1 MPFEQGRLPRK
12 LAAILYADVVGY
24 SRLTGVDEDSTHRL
38 LSDYLDLIARI
49 VESHRGRV
57 MHYAGDAV
65 LAMFEAAVDALS
77 CATKIQED
85 LKRRNQELPETRQV
99 HFRIGVNIGDVI
111 EDRGDIYGDG
121 VNVAARLESLAD
133 PGGICISSIV
143 HDAIF
148 GKLDIE
154 FESLGEKQV
163 KNIARPVHVYRALL
177 HQKADSEAPRARAR
191 LPGATQITGFTVI
204 ATIIV
209 VVVGFAW
216 WQPWK
221 PDFAAAAVE
230 RMAFPMPAKH
240 SIALI
245 PFRNVSDDKKDDAFA
260 DALSEHLIA
269 LLGKL
274 PNILVISKESSF
286 KFAKAP
292 VEVHEVSEQ
301 LGVHYVLKGTFQRAS
316 DDISISAQLGEAL
329 KGKRIWSGAFDLRPD
344 DVFVGL
350 GKIATD
356 VASILQVPLSDEQK
370 TALLNAPTS
379 SVEAWLLHVRA
390 RSEEQRLTRDSNIR
404 AREFWSQA
412 TERDPGFANAW
423 LSISGTHWRDIRF
436 GWTEN
441 LAESLHR
448 AEASALRALEIDPES
463 PGAYQLLG
471 GAQLYRS
478 NYEKALEY
486 GERAAA
492 LAPNDAD
499 ALAALAISQ
508 FFASQPHDA
517 ERSVNAAMRLNPF
530 YPPWYLLPR
539 AEAYRLSGRYDEAI
553 RTVKEELR
561 RIDNVPAR
569 IRLAMYYAQAGNQE
583 LARAEI
589 RKVLNEQPKTTLASW
604 VQMQRFKDPVQLEED
619 LVALENAG
627 LPAILSW
634 ECLVRN
640 KCP

>member
-1 MPFEQGRLPRK
+1 MSFEQDRLPRK

-24 SRLTGVDEDSTHRL
+24 SRLTGEDEDSTHRL

-49 VESHRGRV
+49 VKAHRGRV

-77 CATKIQED
+77 CAAKIQED
-85 LKRRNQELPETRQV
+85 LNRRNQELPETRQI

-133 PGGICISSIV
+133 PGGICISGMV
-143 HDAIF
+143 HEAIF
-148 GKLDIE
+148 GNLDIE
-154 FESLGEKQV
+154 FESLGEKKV

-177 HQKADSEAPRARAR
+177 HQKAKSEAPSSRSP
-191 LPGATQITGFTVI
+191 LPETMRITGFAVI
-204 ATIIV
+204 TAIIV
-209 VVVGFAW
+209 VAVAFAW

-221 PDFAAAAVE
+221 PDFAPASVE
-230 RMAFPMPAKH
+230 RMAFPMPAKP
-240 SIALI
+240 SIVFI

-260 DALSEHLIA
+260 DALSEHLIV
-269 LLGKL
+269 LLGRL
-274 PNILVISKESSF
+274 PNVFVISKDSSF
-286 KFAKAP
+286 EFAKAP
-292 VEVHEVSEQ
+292 VEVYEVSEQ
-301 LGVHYVLKGTFQRAS
+301 LGVRFVLKGTFRRAS
-316 DDISISAQLGEAL
+316 DDIWISAQLGEAL
-329 KGKRIWSGAFDLRPD
+329 TGKRVWSRAFDLRSE

-350 GKIATD
+350 GKIAAD
-356 VASILQVPLSDEQK
+356 VASILHVPLSDEQK
-370 TALLNAPTS
+370 AALVKAPTN

-390 RSEEQRLTRDSNIR
+390 RSEEHRLTRDTNVS
-404 AREFWSQA
+404 AREFWSRA
-412 TERDPGFANAW
+412 TERDPGFVIAW
-423 LSISGTHWRDIRF
+423 LSISRTHWSDIWF
-436 GWTEN
+436 GWTEK
-441 LAESLHR
+441 LAESLHL
-448 AEASALRALEIDPES
+448 AEASALRALEIHPAS
-463 PGAYQLLG
+463 AGAHQLLG
-471 GAQLYRS
+471 GAELFRS

-486 GERAAA
+486 GERATA

-499 ALAALAISQ
+499 PFAMLAISQ
-508 FFASQPHDA
+508 FFAGQPHEAD
-517 ERSVNAAMRLNPF
+517 RSLNAAMRLNPF
-530 YPPWYLLPR
+530 HPPWYLLPR

-569 IRLAMYYAQAGNQE
+569 IRLAMYYAQADRKE

-589 RKVLNEQPKTTLASW
+589 RKVLHEQPKTTLASW
-604 VQMQRFKDPVQLEED
+604 SETQKFKDSVQREED
-619 LVALENAG
+619 FIALENAG
-627 LPAILSW
+627 LPAILGW